1 MACLT
6 APESPLIMTKDSFV
20 RLVGRLMAVEDV
32 VVDPDALGHDHRFA
46 TPAIAGFELAVVLRL
61 G

>member
-1 MACLT
+1 
-6 APESPLIMTKDSFV
+6 
-20 RLVGRLMAVEDV
+20 MAVEDV
-32 VVDPDALGHDHRFA
+32 VMDADALGYDHRFA

>member
-1 MACLT
+1 
-6 APESPLIMTKDSFV
+6 
-20 RLVGRLMAVEDV
+20 MAVEDV
-32 VVDPDALGHDHRFA
+32 VMDADAFGYDHRFA